1 MANFVKKGEFLMKK
15 RLHDKK
21 AGIALLTTLIV
32 ISVLEWI
39 FRIACIGE
47 DLVATPNAGE
57 PIAIAIF
64 SILIMI
70 FTLTGKD
77 RMSYVCFG
85 AWVGYFILDQFFELP
100 GMLANF
106 AANVSNPVITVS
118 IVIHLLTMLC
128 IVAIGALLLEYM
140 NDGTICSR
148 AFNVLC
154 IITIALLAVSL
165 IWAIYQ
171 FAFSSVEGAQNIVLK
186 KQNMLVIFN
195 NVYRIIMVFL
205 FTFFAYD
212 SAKMQLE
219 KTKLS

>member
-1 MANFVKKGEFLMKK
+1 MRK

-47 DLVATPNAGE
+47 DLVKTPNAGE
-57 PIAIAIF
+57 PLAIAIF
-64 SILIMI
+64 AILLLI

-85 AWVGYFILDQFFELP
+85 VWTGYFVLDQFFELP

-118 IVIHLLTMLC
+118 IVIRLVTMLC

-140 NDGTICSR
+140 NDGTICNR
-148 AFNVLC
+148 AFNALC
-154 IITIALLAVSL
+154 IVTILLHVVVIAMSVYGMTFGMPNGMDLAL
-165 IWAIYQ
+165 
-171 FAFSSVEGAQNIVLK
+171 FR
-186 KQNMLVIFN
+186 KQNMLLIFN
-195 NVYRIIMVFL
+195 NVYRIVMIFL

-212 SAKMQLE
+212 SAKMQL
-219 KTKLS
+219 KKADLKK

>member
-1 MANFVKKGEFLMKK
+1 MKK

-77 RMSYVCFG
+77 RMSHVCF
-85 AWVGYFILDQFFELP
+85 AVWVGYFILDQFFELP

-118 IVIHLLTMLC
+118 IVIRLVTMLC

-140 NDGTICSR
+140 NDGTIYNR
-148 AFNVLC
+148 AFNTLC
-154 IITIALLAVSL
+154 IITIALLVVSL
-165 IWAIYQ
+165 LWAIYQ
-171 FAFSSVEGAQNIVLK
+171 LAFASVDGAQNVLLK
-186 KQNMLVIFN
+186 KQNVLVIFN
-195 NVYRIIMVFL
+195 NVYRIVMVFL

-212 SAKMQLE
+212 SAKAQLK
-219 KTKLS
+219 KTNLTK

>member
-1 MANFVKKGEFLMKK
+1 MKK
-15 RLHDKK
+15 RLRDKK

-47 DLVATPNAGE
+47 DLVKTPNAGE
-57 PIAIAIF
+57 PLAIAIF
-64 SILIMI
+64 AILLLI

-85 AWVGYFILDQFFELP
+85 VWTGYFVLDQFFELP

-106 AANVSNPVITVS
+106 AANVSDPIITVS
-118 IVIHLLTMLC
+118 IVIRLVTMVC

-140 NDGTICSR
+140 NDGTICNR
-148 AFNVLC
+148 AFNALC
-154 IITIALLAVSL
+154 IITILLHVVV
-165 IWAIYQ
+165 IGM
-171 FAFSSVEGAQNIVLK
+171 SVHGMIIGMAAEAPAGMDITLLR
-186 KQNMLVIFN
+186 KQGMLLIFN
-195 NVYRIIMVFL
+195 NIYRIAMVFL

-212 SAKMQLE
+212 SAKLQL
-219 KTKLS
+219 KKANLSK

>member
-1 MANFVKKGEFLMKK
+1 MKK

-118 IVIHLLTMLC
+118 IVIRLVTMLC

-140 NDGTICSR
+140 NDGTICNR
-148 AFNVLC
+148 AFNALC
-154 IITIALLAVSL
+154 IVTILLHVVVIAMSIHGSIAFTAAEAPAGMDLAL
-165 IWAIYQ
+165 
-171 FAFSSVEGAQNIVLK
+171 FR
-186 KQNMLVIFN
+186 KQGMLLIFN
-195 NVYRIIMVFL
+195 HTLNHPEFFSELRYYIAFGYYL
-205 FTFFAYD
+205 FH
-212 SAKMQLE
+212 
-219 KTKLS
+219 KTILLLNTHIY

>member
-1 MANFVKKGEFLMKK
+1 MKK

-32 ISVLEWI
+32 ISVLEWV

-77 RMSYVCFG
+77 RMSHVCF
-85 AWVGYFILDQFFELP
+85 AVWVGYFILDQFFELP

-106 AANVSNPVITVS
+106 AANVSNTAVTVS
-118 IVIHLLTMLC
+118 IVIRLLTMLC

-140 NDGTICSR
+140 NDGTIYNR

-154 IITIALLAVSL
+154 IVTILLIAVEIFNGIFTGL
-165 IWAIYQ
+165 VFGPDVARI
-171 FAFSSVEGAQNIVLK
+171 K
-186 KQNMLVIFN
+186 KQAMLVLFN
-195 NVYRIIMVFL
+195 NAYRLTMVFL

-212 SAKMQLE
+212 SAKIQLK
-219 KTKLS
+219 KTDLSK